1 MRCRTREA
9 IGPKLENTEIQTE
22 LSQRVE
28 DTVASEEASR
38 YAPGPPYSGVARG
51 CFKLTT
57 NFSLNLKEL

>member
-1 MRCRTREA
+1 MRCPTREA
-9 IGPKLENTEIQTE
+9 IDPKLKNTEIHTE

-38 YAPGPPYSGVARG
+38 YAPGPPYLAAARG
-51 CFKLTT
+51 CFELTK